1 MKLPVS
7 WLREFIDLPRT
18 ITVEKIAAAFVK
30 VGFEV
35 EAIIDPAAA
44 IKGPLKV
51 GKVLTIEELSGHKKP
66 IRYVGL
72 DLGEKKIR
80 YVICGA
86 TNFAVGDL
94 VVVALP
100 GAVLPGNFTISARQ
114 TYGHLSDGMICSA
127 RELGLGDDHSGI
139 IVISEKVKIGTDALA
154 AIGANDPIIDIA
166 VNPDRG
172 YAMSVRGAARE
183 LAMALDLTFKDIP
196 RAKILSSLE
205 IGRAHV

>member
-7 WLREFIDLPRT
+7 WLREFVDLPRT

-44 IKGPLKV
+44 IKGPIKV

-72 DLGEKKIR
+72 DLGEKKVR
-80 YVICGA
+80 
-86 TNFAVGDL
+86 F
-94 VVVALP
+94 
-100 GAVLPGNFTISARQ
+100 
-114 TYGHLSDGMICSA
+114 
-127 RELGLGDDHSGI
+127 
-139 IVISEKVKIGTDALA
+139 VK
-154 AIGANDPIIDIA
+154 
-166 VNPDRG
+166 
-172 YAMSVRGAARE
+172 
-183 LAMALDLTFKDIP
+183 
-196 RAKILSSLE
+196 